1 MGKQIER
8 NRIPRS
14 FERITGE
21 MLIDTNVDKKG
32 DMLHIFK
39 DERGYTALNL
49 RTGKHSHVFVDM
61 LRNAALFKVAEIL

>member
-39 DERGYTALNL
+39 DEMGYAALNL
-49 RTGKHSHVFVDM
+49 RTGKRARVFVDM